1 MRFTSCI
8 ILCEGEKQDMNKSK
22 MLFIGQK
29 ELYDVFSNYSPELL
43 DFQKF
48 YGSIQQIDNDI
59 NEDNFDLDTCCFIV
73 SSSLFHTEE
82 SDFTDFVARISDMV
96 VVNILLIGN
105 DIEYKDEIEYKV
117 REQQKVNNTTGCPV
131 YFINYDANMMDN
143 IENSLHQFVNDSV
156 ISSDV
161 KGNVY
166 NAIENFN
173 TINADE
179 EETEDDVTEEDVV
192 ENNNNTEEE
201 QEEPEQSTRGNAEII
216 TVTSYKGGVGK
227 STNALLIASGI
238 KKFYPNKK
246 VCIVD
251 LDITGGQQYFLNNAP
266 RDAKTVLNILEADT
280 ITEDVVLDTMWH
292 SPAYD
297 VDFLFA
303 PKSAKNNEYLT
314 PELYKSILLILS
326 NHYDVIL
333 IDTNAGN
340 VSDITEQVTYPM
352 ADKFV
357 VVTEPTTNSLAICAS
372 LIKQELSKY
381 SGKPYTIV
389 NRVYS
394 ISDKG
399 SKLIEHAYDVDS
411 IVGII
416 PLRSDIIIP
425 TYEEGRLFDVL
436 DNPLFAEAYKNIVD
450 TLMGEKNG

>member
-1 MRFTSCI
+1 MRRIKNDILSETDVKVCFTSCI
-8 ILCEGEKQDMNKSK
+8 ITSEGEKQDMSKSK

-117 REQQKVNNTTGCPV
+117 REQQKANNTTGCPI
-131 YFINYDANMMDN
+131 YFINYDANMIDN
-143 IENSLHQFVNDSV
+143 IEDSLRQFVNDDA

-166 NAIENFN
+166 DAIENFN
-173 TINADE
+173 IINANEE
-179 EETEDDVTEEDVV
+179 EETERDIVEES
-192 ENNNNTEEE
+192 NNTPEEE
-201 QEEPEQSTRGNAEII
+201 SEQLTRGNAEII

-238 KKFYPNKK
+238 KKFYSDKK

-326 NHYDVIL
+326 NRY
-333 IDTNAGN
+333 
-340 VSDITEQVTYPM
+340 Q
-352 ADKFV
+352 
-357 VVTEPTTNSLAICAS
+357 
-372 LIKQELSKY
+372 
-381 SGKPYTIV
+381 
-389 NRVYS
+389 R
-394 ISDKG
+394 
-399 SKLIEHAYDVDS
+399 
-411 IVGII
+411 
-416 PLRSDIIIP
+416 R
-425 TYEEGRLFDVL
+425 
-436 DNPLFAEAYKNIVD
+436 
-450 TLMGEKNG
+450 